1 MDWNKVLEKMLS
13 EEEEREQVKKKRE
26 EEFLETQYWE
36 DGPQTD

>member
-13 EEEEREQVKKKRE
+13 EEELEQLKKKRE